1 MLANGDLFASWETI
15 EILKGF
21 ISVIS
26 VFPGGFHI
34 QGSGRESKH
43 TINTHTH
50 THTTLLYRIYSE
62 SRRPPLSLSTARRG
76 RKSRFPQPRAKA
88 GSTAPASEVLT
99 RTRSR
104 GYMCMLTSTEE
115 IGICASLSCLSS
127 LPPWLPVEWFTPRYA
142 RRLSGELLPPINF
155 VIHLQ
160 QSCSVHK

>member
-88 GSTAPASEVLT
+88 GSTAPASQVLT

-115 IGICASLSCLSS
+115 ILVLPLLASS
-127 LPPWLPVEWFTPRYA
+127 LAA
-142 RRLSGELLPPINF
+142 RGMIYTSLRAAPQWG
-155 VIHLQ
+155 VAAAY
-160 QSCSVHK
+160 